1 MICFDAFTCEVL
13 DFVENMY
20 FPCQIFL
27 LWKALD
33 FVEGNSLPCRAEIG
47 LVKNFLVPDV
57 GALYRIRG
65 PSTTPQIA
73 RGIFKGIY
81 KLYICV
87 HTLDPEISVSGP
99 WLFLLQVSPDP
110 FVSFMAIRPRR
121 VLHRGPVA
129 SYCPVIL
136 HPEVSVSYWHLSSFL
151 VGLFAGLVISFVTFL
166 GFSYGCRHSS

>member
-13 DFVENMY
+13 DFVENMN

-33 FVEGNSLPCRAEIG
+33 FVEGNSLPWRAEIG

-99 WLFLLQVSPDP
+99 WLFLLQKFPLIRLFLSWP
-110 FVSFMAIRPRR
+110 FDLAVCCIVVLWPPIARSF
-121 VLHRGPVA
+121 
-129 SYCPVIL
+129 YIL
-136 HPEVSVSYWHLSSFL
+136 KFPCHTGICLPSWLGSLLDWSSHL
-151 VGLFAGLVISFVTFL
+151 
-166 GFSYGCRHSS
+166 